1 MLNDARDTQFATP
14 SLIELDL
21 AIMSRQGGRNYNE
34 DACGHWNSDHQ
45 LCCVVADG
53 AGGHGGG
60 DIASKLAVQHML
72 QRCAHLPVSG
82 PGRMH
87 DMLRDTNRHIIAQ
100 RLAGST
106 QEHMHSTV
114 VSLCIDL
121 DAQTALWGH
130 VGDSRLYVFRRGQL
144 RTRTRDHSLVQS
156 LLDAGMIQADQ
167 ARTHAQRSELLS
179 ALGSDESDLLI
190 SVSPDPWQISPGDV
204 FLLCTDGLW
213 EYVEDDELERTL
225 REARDPQDWLASLEA
240 LVLKNASHKAS
251 HDNFSALTVWAR
263 QAA

>member
-1 MLNDARDTQFATP
+1 MLNDVRDTQFTMP
-14 SLIELDL
+14 SAIELDL

-34 DACGHWNSDHQ
+34 DACGHWNSDQQ

-72 QRCAHLPVSG
+72 QQCAVQPVSG
-82 PGRMH
+82 PARLQQ
-87 DMLRDTNRHIIAQ
+87 MLRDTNHHIISQ
-100 RLAGST
+100 RQAGST
-106 QEHMHSTV
+106 REHMHSTV

-121 DAQTALWGH
+121 DTQSALWGH

-156 LLDAGMIQADQ
+156 LLDAGMIQPDQ
-167 ARTHAQRSELLS
+167 VRTHAQRSELLC
-179 ALGSDESDLLI
+179 ALGSDDADLLT
-190 SVSPDPWQISPGDV
+190 SVSPDPWLISPGDV

-213 EYVEDDELERTL
+213 EYVEDRDLERTL
-225 REARDPQDWLASLEA
+225 QAARDPRDWLAMLEA
-240 LVLKNASHKAS
+240 LVLKNAAHKVS

-263 QAA
+263 QAV